1 MRLARDRA
9 RRLSLP
15 MMEDARIM
23 SAAWQPGEADDGL
36 SRLIATQ
43 RPGRGL
49 ARAFYHA
56 PAVHAADLARLF
68 RRHWLCA
75 GHASDVASPG
85 AFLLVRV
92 EDEQVILS
100 RDAAGGLH
108 ALLNVCRHRGA
119 EVCTES
125 RGVARNFVCPYHA
138 WVYALDGALVAAR
151 HMPDGFDARAHGL
164 RKLAVREASGLLF
177 ISFAPLDGGA
187 PPAFDHVART
197 LAASIGRYGWASAR
211 VAHRETYAVRANWK
225 LAVENYVECY
235 HCSPSH
241 PEYSKLHALEQPAPR
256 IARMNAALA
265 QRTAALGVEV
275 ATLDRWLGDDGGE
288 AIDCFRYALYD
299 GVKTGSEDGSPL
311 APLMG
316 AFTDYDGGATSI
328 HVGGASFLLAY
339 PDHGVIYRFWPRG
352 MDECEMELLWLVRG
366 DAVPG
371 RDYDVDRLT
380 WLWRVT
386 SEADKRII
394 EHAARGV
401 ASAWY
406 EPGPLAPMEANEA
419 RYLAW
424 YLRELSAS
432 PDGRGGR

>member
-1 MRLARDRA
+1 MASAVRASPANLAGPAQTEIERLV
-9 RRLSLP
+9 
-15 MMEDARIM
+15 
-23 SAAWQPGEADDGL
+23 AAH
-36 SRLIATQ
+36 
-43 RPGRGL
+43 RPGHGL
-49 ARAFYHA
+49 PRAFYHS
-56 PAVHAADLARLF
+56 PDIHAADLRAIF

-75 GHASDVASPG
+75 GHVSDVAEPG
-85 AFLLVRV
+85 QFFMVRM
-92 EDEQVILS
+92 EDEQIVVV
-100 RDAAGGLH
+100 RDHSGVLH

-119 EVCTES
+119 EVCTQE
-125 RGVARNFVCPYHA
+125 RGVAEHFVCPYHA
-138 WVYALDGALVAAR
+138 WTYALDGTLAAAR
-151 HMPDGFDARAHGL
+151 HMPAGFDSAAHGL
-164 RKLAVREASGLLF
+164 RRLALRDAAGLLF
-177 ISFAPLDGGA
+177 VSFAPLDGVEPPDFA
-187 PPAFDHVART
+187 PVART
-197 LAASIGRYGWASAR
+197 LAASIGRYGWDSAK
-211 VAHRETYAVRANWK
+211 VAHRATYSVRANWK

-256 IARMNAALA
+256 IEKLNAAMRA
-265 QRTAALGVEV
+265 RTAALGVDV
-275 ATLDRWLGDDGGE
+275 GTLERFRSDDGAE

-299 GVKTGSEDGSPL
+299 GVRTGSEDGSPV

-339 PDHGVIYRFWPRG
+339 PDHGVVYRFWPRG
-352 MDECEMELLWLVRG
+352 ADACEMELLWLVRG
-366 DAVPG
+366 DAEPG

-386 SEADKRII
+386 TEADKRII

-424 YLRELSAS
+424 YLAEL
-432 PDGRGGR
+432 GRD